1 MKIKYAVRLGLRSNG
16 NDEAVVVSL
25 RLMTI
30 EERYL

>member
-16 NDEAVVVSL
+16 NEAVMSL
-25 RLMTI
+25 RVMTI